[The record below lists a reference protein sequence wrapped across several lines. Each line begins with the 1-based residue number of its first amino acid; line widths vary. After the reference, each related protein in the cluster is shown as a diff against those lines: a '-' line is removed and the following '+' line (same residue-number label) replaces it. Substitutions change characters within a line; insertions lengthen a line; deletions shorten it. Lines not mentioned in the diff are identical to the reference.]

1 VRRLLLAPLLVLGFV
16 AAVAISGNAAPTA
29 RMVAG
34 AGTIKTLNTATIV
47 VHGSFDIAC
56 FVTTR
61 SPSVALFAVGQRVEL
76 ACKDGVLTKI
86 HRISTTVPTLTVP
99 SGTTSLHADTGT
111 TSTTTP
117 ITTTTTTS
125 AGGTNAYGFGSISAL
140 TATSISVTGDR
151 TLTCSVSS
159 TSPSLGGFHVGDA
172 VKMGCHNGVLVGIVA
187 STPTTSSTTTTTTA
201 TTNAYGFGTITALTS
216 SSISVTG
223 DRSLTCSIGSGSPAL
238 GDYHVG
244 DAVKM
249 GCQNSVLYG
258 IVHTTPTTT
267 STTTTTTTTTTPST
281 STTTTPTTTTSLAS
295 GSGTITALSA
305 SSVTVT
311 GDSSLT
317 CSIGSSGPN
326 PATYGLGVGSR
337 VSIGCT
343 NGVLSHVTVPGT
355 N

>member
-1 VRRLLLAPLLVLGFV
+1 
-16 AAVAISGNAAPTA
+16 
-29 RMVAG
+29 
-34 AGTIKTLNTATIV
+34 
-47 VHGSFDIAC
+47 
-56 FVTTR
+56 
-61 SPSVALFAVGQRVEL
+61 
-76 ACKDGVLTKI
+76 
-86 HRISTTVPTLTVP
+86 
-99 SGTTSLHADTGT
+99 
-111 TSTTTP
+111 
-117 ITTTTTTS
+117 
-125 AGGTNAYGFGSISAL
+125 
-140 TATSISVTGDR
+140 ISVTGDR

-223 DRSLTCSIGSGSPAL
+223 DRSLTCSIGSGSPAV

-267 STTTTTTTTTTPST
+267 STTTTTTTTPST
-281 STTTTPTTTTSLAS
+281 STTTTTPTTTTSLAS